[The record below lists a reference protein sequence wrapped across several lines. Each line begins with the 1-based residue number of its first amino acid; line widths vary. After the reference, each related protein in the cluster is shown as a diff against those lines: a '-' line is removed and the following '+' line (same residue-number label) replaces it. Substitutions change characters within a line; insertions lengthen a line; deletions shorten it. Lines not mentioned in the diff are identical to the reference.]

1 MAQTISVVSSKGGS
15 GKTTTALNLGVALA
29 ERGRRTLLI
38 DLDPQGAIGLSL
50 DRSETEW
57 PGLAEYLMED
67 AAWDSVLVQTKLA
80 TFSILPRGRL
90 DPVDIC
96 EYELFLHSSQRV
108 AELISQG
115 AVDFD
120 YILVDSPSGLGMI
133 TRAILAASDW
143 ALIPLQAEP
152 LALRS
157 LGQMLRVI
165 DHVRREENTGL
176 KLLGILPTMVEL
188 KENASLNVMG
198 TVWSDFGGVLDTCI
212 PRMPIFAKASEAG
225 LPVSFLGGRTPP
237 EVRRFELLGIEIEAK
252 IADQV
257 NGAGA
262 HDEKPQREII

>member
-1 MAQTISVVSSKGGS
+1 MTQTISVVSSKGGS
-15 GKTTTALNLGVALA
+15 GKTTTSLNLSVALA
-29 ERGRRTLLI
+29 ERGRQVLLL

-67 AAWDSVLVQTKLA
+67 AAWQDVIVQTKLP

-108 AELISQG
+108 AELISRG
-115 AVDFD
+115 SDFD
-120 YILVDSPSGLGMI
+120 YIVVDSPSGLGMI
-133 TRAILAASDW
+133 TRAILAASEW

-165 DHVRREENTGL
+165 DHVRREENTSL
-176 KLLGILPTMVEL
+176 NLLGILPTMVEL
-188 KENASLNVMG
+188 KENPSLNVMG
-198 TVWSDFGGVLDTCI
+198 TVWSDFGGVLDSCI

-237 EVRRFELLGIEIEAK
+237 EVRRFELLAIEVETR
-252 IADQV
+252 IADLI
-257 NGAGA
+257 GDAGA